1 MYVCVCNAVTERQV
15 YKAIDAGATTVK
27 ALSRQ
32 LGVGTQCGMCIDCA
46 KACLSKAQLLETQ
59 SPKTEL
65 HSNVFS
71 IAKSEAA

>member
-32 LGVGTQCGMCIDCA
+32 LDVGTQCGACIGCA
-46 KACLSKAQLLETQ
+46 KECLSKAQA
-59 SPKTEL
+59 PKTTFP
-65 HSNVFS
+65 SNVFA
-71 IAKSEAA
+71 IAKSQAA

>member
-15 YKAIDAGATTVK
+15 VKAIDAGATTVK

-32 LGVGTQCGMCIDCA
+32 LGVGTQCGMCIGCA
-46 KACLSKAQLLETQ
+46 KACLSKAQLETQ
-59 SPKTEL
+59 SLKTEL
-65 HSNVFS
+65 PSNVFP